1 MLQPVTG
8 VAMPVSPRT
17 FWLPRRGYDP
27 ADYEDAFAA
36 NAVAGRFAVADGAT
50 EGCFTDLWARLL
62 VGDFV
67 AGSAREAACWPDG
80 LPALQDR
87 WLSEVSARR
96 LPWYAESSVSQ
107 GAFAAFLGLV
117 LQSSPL
123 PPGEAQGVRECCR
136 WQAVAVG
143 DSCLLHTR
151 DSVLVRAFPLERAE
165 QFDNFPKLVGS
176 RMSVKNV
183 AARQSLWLD
192 GQGRPGD
199 RLWMMTDALAHWC
212 LAENEVGK
220 NPWNDLESLLTLPE
234 SQDPFVSLVEGLRD
248 SGRLRNDDVTLLA
261 IEL

>member
-62 VGDFV
+62 VDDFV

-87 WLSEVSARR
+87 WAVGGLRQAAALVCRVQRKPS
-96 LPWYAESSVSQ
+96 
-107 GAFAAFLGLV
+107 AFAAFLGLV

-123 PPGEAQGVRECCR
+123 PPGEGQGVRECCR

-151 DSVLVRAFPLERAE
+151 DSAPA
-165 QFDNFPKLVGS
+165 S
-176 RMSVKNV
+176 RVP
-183 AARQSLWLD
+183 
-192 GQGRPGD
+192 PG
-199 RLWMMTDALAHWC
+199 A
-212 LAENEVGK
+212 G
-220 NPWNDLESLLTLPE
+220 
-234 SQDPFVSLVEGLRD
+234 
-248 SGRLRNDDVTLLA
+248 
-261 IEL
+261 